1 MAPADKTNTFR
12 VQLQDHKAG
21 PRRANWEQSGMK
33 WTGTHPIRVLIE
45 TFNKEFFLIMVYIFI
60 GIQKG
65 ARIRV
70 TICSRLSG
78 TAQFMLVGP
87 VLLIVLLLTL
97 RNVPVWRIN
106 YVVTLSIDASASIK
120 LTFPLLVA
128 RNSVNTPPYPQ
139 SV

>member
-1 MAPADKTNTFR
+1 MN
-12 VQLQDHKAG
+12 
-21 PRRANWEQSGMK
+21 
-33 WTGTHPIRVLIE
+33 WTGTHAIHVLIE
-45 TFNKEFFLIMVYIFI
+45 TFNKEFSLIMFYIFI
-60 GIQKG
+60 VIQKG

-87 VLLIVLLLTL
+87 VLIVLLLTL

-106 YVVTLSIDASASIK
+106 YVVTLSTDASASIK

-128 RNSVNTPPYPQ
+128 EIL
-139 SV
+139 

>member
-1 MAPADKTNTFR
+1 MN
-12 VQLQDHKAG
+12 
-21 PRRANWEQSGMK
+21 
-33 WTGTHPIRVLIE
+33 WTGTHAIHVLIE
-45 TFNKEFFLIMVYIFI
+45 TFNKEFSLIMVYIFI
-60 GIQKG
+60 VIQKG

-106 YVVTLSIDASASIK
+106 YVVTLSTDASASIK

-128 RNSVNTPPYPQ
+128 KIL
-139 SV
+139 